1 MYDAEKIVKAFR
13 ASELGKLILDID
25 MISGKF

>member
-13 ASELGKLILDID
+13 ASELGKLILDVDIV
-25 MISGKF
+25 MIS